1 MNLKH
6 LLLCTGIA
14 MTSYCQSQTP
24 ADLEQKIEQLANQ
37 AWDMKIFS
45 GSIGV
50 ARDGKI
56 IYTKHY
62 GYADW
67 DNKKPFNEN
76 TLFDIGSFNKAFT
89 REMINQLTK
98 EGKLNVDDPLSK
110 YLQLFGN
117 ENDNKITINH
127 LLEMKSGLGDYL
139 QAPGFF
145 AREREGNLTL
155 PDRLEYIKKQ
165 PLLFEPG
172 KGEQYSNSGYAVLGA
187 VIEKITGTSYDQNL
201 KERILQPLGLKN
213 TFYTKKDIVSKQHR
227 AVGTE
232 MNFKGEK
239 KSIDDVWSDASPDGG
254 MYATMQDL
262 YTFISAFY
270 NGLLPSGTKYIK
282 RPLAG
287 GSNYWNS
294 VVVPFDDGTIVLVMA
309 NVDRTADEL
318 GRRIYAMGTGK
329 EARPLEVPREW
340 KLHANLKEKGIGYV
354 EENLKDIVKEFNLQ
368 YSPRFLNYFGYR
380 FMNGGDVDAGL
391 ALLEL
396 NNKLFPAVA
405 NTYDSL
411 GEAWLIKG
419 DKEKA
424 KHFYKQALE
433 KDPELKNAQEM
444 LKKIEEGAK

>member
-6 LLLCTGIA
+6 LLLCTGMA
-14 MTSYCQSQTP
+14 MTSVCQSQMP
-24 ADLEQKIEQLANQ
+24 ADFEQKIEQLANK
-37 AWDMKIFS
+37 AWDMGILS
-45 GSIGV
+45 GSIGI
-50 ARDGKI
+50 ARDGKMVSI
-56 IYTKHY
+56 KHY

-67 DNKKPFNEN
+67 DKKTPFTQN

-89 REMINQLTK
+89 KEMTNQLIK
-98 EGKLNVDDPLSK
+98 EGKLHVDDPLGK
-110 YLQLFGN
+110 YMQLFGN
-117 ENDNKITINH
+117 ENDSKITINH
-127 LLEMKSGLGDYL
+127 LLEMKSGMGDYM
-139 QAPGFF
+139 QVPGFF
-145 AREREGNLTL
+145 AREREGNLTVQ
-155 PDRLEYIKKQ
+155 DRLDFIKKQ

-187 VIEKITGTSYDQNL
+187 VIEKVTGKSYDQNL

-213 TFYTKKDIVSKQHR
+213 TFYTKADITSKQQR
-227 AVGTE
+227 AIGTE

-239 KSIDDVWSDASPDGG
+239 KAFDDVWNDAAPDGG

-270 NGLLPSGTKYIK
+270 EGRLPSGTKYIK

-294 VVVPFDDGTIVLVMA
+294 VAVPFDDGTIVLVMA
-309 NVDRTADEL
+309 NLDRTADEV
-318 GRRIYAMGTGK
+318 GRRIYAIGTGK
-329 EARPLEVPREW
+329 EAKPLDAPKEW
-340 KLHANLKEKGIGYV
+340 KLYTNLKEKGIDYV
-354 EENLKDIVKEFNLQ
+354 EQNIKDIIKEFNLQ

-396 NNKLFPAVA
+396 NNKLFPTVA

-411 GEAWLIKG
+411 GEAWLKKG

-424 KHFYKQALE
+424 KYYYKKALE
-433 KDPELKNAQEM
+433 TDPELKNAQEM
-444 LKKIEEGAK
+444 LKKIEGSGK